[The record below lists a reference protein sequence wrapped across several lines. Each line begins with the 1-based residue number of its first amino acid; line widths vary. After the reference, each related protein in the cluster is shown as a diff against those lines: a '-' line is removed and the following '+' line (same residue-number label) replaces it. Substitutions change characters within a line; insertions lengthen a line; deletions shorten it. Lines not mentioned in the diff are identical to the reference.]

1 MCLDIDTGYTCSL
14 LIGTDCICELAIA
27 GVTQRDVENDCHE
40 QEHHDWP
47 DACANEIEAVGQ
59 AGDRLTLR
67 IPLGNAARGHHHA
80 ESGNEGR
87 DFRAGDEL
95 PIDETGQHAGENADS
110 KRDDERQVGEPGIK
124 GQVEDCA
131 MLADNIAVR
140 PTTDPEDRSMPPVMM
155 TCVTPTAM
163 MPITETCR
171 IMMVSRCW
179 FIRKLWPMN
188 IQPRIS

>member
-1 MCLDIDTGYTCSL
+1 
-14 LIGTDCICELAIA
+14 
-27 GVTQRDVENDCHE
+27 
-40 QEHHDWP
+40 
-47 DACANEIEAVGQ
+47 
-59 AGDRLTLR
+59 
-67 IPLGNAARGHHHA
+67 
-80 ESGNEGR
+80 
-87 DFRAGDEL
+87 
-95 PIDETGQHAGENADS
+95 
-110 KRDDERQVGEPGIK
+110 
-124 GQVEDCA
+124 